1 MLEPHLETLLGVLHP
16 LPERILIIS
25 HVILLL
31 EFASGAQ
38 QWAAQKP
45 RAGKGGERG
54 SPAEGRVHKDGSCS
68 LLPPQPPRTP
78 HTSTR
83 VSPNE
88 QAESSLPAAPSTQT
102 AAGDQGLGKEVRK
115 ALALPS
121 KKIRKNN
128 NKFRGKLL
136 RSSRQSADGSWQIP
150 QHTVTSKMAS
160 CKLFL
165 PRAST
170 RSQEPSPRPRDVSPL
185 PHEQPRVNCTR
196 ETLPAVCFQPPS

>member
-1 MLEPHLETLLGVLHP
+1 MLEPHLEMLLRVLHL

-25 HVILLL
+25 LVILLL

-45 RAGKGGERG
+45 MAGKGGERG
-54 SPAEGRVHKDGSCS
+54 CPAEGRAHKDGSCS

-83 VSPNE
+83 VSPTE

-102 AAGDQGLGKEVRK
+102 AAGDQSLGKEVRK

-121 KKIRKNN
+121 KKIKINK
-128 NKFRGKLL
+128 KFRGKLL

-170 RSQEPSPRPRDVSPL
+170 RSQEPSPRPRDVSPPPHAL
-185 PHEQPRVNCTR
+185 PRGCTSSR
-196 ETLPAVCFQPPS
+196 G

>member
-1 MLEPHLETLLGVLHP
+1 MLEPHLETLLGVLHL
-16 LPERILIIS
+16 LPEWILIIS
-25 HVILLL
+25 HIILLL

-45 RAGKGGERG
+45 GAGKGGERG
-54 SPAEGRVHKDGSCS
+54 SPAEGRAHKDGSCP

-78 HTSTR
+78 RTSTR
-83 VSPNE
+83 VSPTE

-102 AAGDQGLGKEVRK
+102 AARDQRLGKEVRK

-121 KKIRKNN
+121 KKIKINK
-128 NKFRGKLL
+128 KFRGKLL

-165 PRAST
+165 PRASAQ
-170 RSQEPSPRPRDVSPL
+170 RQEPSPRPRDVSPPPHAL
-185 PHEQPRVNCTR
+185 PRGHASSRG
-196 ETLPAVCFQPPS
+196 